1 MYEQKTKPR
10 ITKQIILKILTI
22 SNDKTYIS
30 GSCDNHVCNA
40 IILNNRIINGVEI
53 FCDETD
59 TREYL
64 ALGYIM
70 WLRSLKEKR
79 VMQNSGRGLK

>member
-1 MYEQKTKPR
+1 MIKLIYQDHV
-10 ITKQIILKILTI
+10 IIMFVTPLYSTI
-22 SNDKTYIS
+22 ELSTESKF
-30 GSCDNHVCNA
+30 
-40 IILNNRIINGVEI
+40 

>member
-40 IILNNRIINGVEI
+40 IESKF

-64 ALGYIM
+64 ALQYIM
-70 WLRSLKEKR
+70 WLSSPREKR
-79 VMQNSGRGLK
+79 VMQKSGRGLK